1 MLGAQVNYIKKIE
14 KKQQKG
20 TKSKKEKREEKRERK
35 KHIYPDFIN
44 KSIPLHMCSNRV
56 GILMRGLKLE

>member
-1 MLGAQVNYIKKIE
+1 MLGAQVNYIKKKL
-14 KKQQKG
+14 KK
-20 TKSKKEKREEKRERK
+20 KKIGKRKRKQREEKKKGK

-44 KSIPLHMCSNRV
+44 KSIPLHMCSDRV

>member
-35 KHIYPDFIN
+35 KHIYLDFIN
-44 KSIPLHMCSNRV
+44 KSISLYMWSNRV
-56 GILMRGLKLE
+56 KI